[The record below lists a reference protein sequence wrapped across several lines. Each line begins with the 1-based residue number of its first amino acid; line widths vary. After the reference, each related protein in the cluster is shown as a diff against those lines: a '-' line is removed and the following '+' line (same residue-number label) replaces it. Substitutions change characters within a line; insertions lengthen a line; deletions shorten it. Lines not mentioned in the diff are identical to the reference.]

1 MLFWIY
7 SKWWERIDQALH
19 NQDWENS
26 HGLFC
31 KIQTMAFPWL
41 GQDDFASVMDTKQLW
56 MFQKWV
62 PKQQDPL
69 IQIYDVFDAFILMIT
84 IQRRF
89 NLNKETLSKILCKNI
104 ARLKRRIIF
113 SRQGRYPF
121 FFSSDFVFLV
131 ISLRLLN

>member
-1 MLFWIY
+1 
-7 SKWWERIDQALH
+7 
-19 NQDWENS
+19 
-26 HGLFC
+26 
-31 KIQTMAFPWL
+31 MAFPWL

-84 IQRRF
+84 IQRRL
-89 NLNKETLSKILCKNI
+89 NLNKETLSKIHPCKNI

-113 SRQGRYPF
+113 SRQGRYPL
-121 FFSSDFVFLV
+121 FFSSDFVFW
-131 ISLRLLN
+131 